1 MLADL
6 DCQELQM
13 LLAKIAE
20 ARDTEAV
27 VAAAQAARQFC
38 AGLAGPEIGG
48 IRLARTMS
56 TLNDRVVEQVI
67 RLTAAE
73 HRLPSVPWCWLA
85 LGSEGRYEQT
95 FTTDQDNGLL
105 FSAADHR
112 EAEVLRELFLP
123 FAEAVNAKLDSCGFA
138 FCGGEVM
145 ARNPKWCLSLD
156 EWRVRFSDWVRK
168 PEPMA
173 LMHATIFFDFRP
185 LYGDLQLGEKLRKY
199 LLRITQDTPA
209 FLHLMAANA
218 LDAQPPLTFLGE
230 VVTEADGEGGKVDL
244 KKLGARIFVDAARI
258 FALATGVK
266 RVETSAR
273 LAEAGIAAG
282 LLPEEV
288 AAAIDAFSH
297 LLRLRLAKQASVL
310 AAGGEPDHRVDPDEL
325 HELDRVIL
333 RESLRQAKRIQQ
345 RLKLNYVL

>member
-1 MLADL
+1 MQADF
-6 DCQELQM
+6 DCQEMQM
-13 LLAKIAE
+13 LLARAAG
-20 ARDTEAV
+20 ARDMEAV
-27 VAAAQAARQFC
+27 VTVARDARHFC

-56 TLNDRVVEQVI
+56 ILNDRVVERVI
-67 RLTAAE
+67 RLTVAE

-95 FTTDQDNGLL
+95 FTTDQDNGLV
-105 FSAADHR
+105 FSAADHL
-112 EAEVLRELFLP
+112 EADVLRERFLP
-123 FAEAVNAKLDSCGFA
+123 LAEAVNARLDRCGFA

-156 EWRVRFSDWVRK
+156 EWRVCFSDWVRK

-185 LYGDLQLGEKLRKY
+185 FYGDLQLGEKLRTY
-199 LLRITQDTPA
+199 LLRLTQNTPS

-218 LDAQPPLTFLGE
+218 LEAQPPLSFLGD
-230 VVTEADGEGGKVDL
+230 VVTESDGDGGKVDL
-244 KKLGARIFVDAARI
+244 KKFGARIFVDAARI
-258 FALATGVK
+258 FALATGVD
-266 RVETSAR
+266 RVETPAR
-273 LAEAGIAAG
+273 LAEAGAKSG
-282 LLPEEV
+282 MLPEEV

-310 AAGGEPDHRVDPDEL
+310 ATNGEPDHRIDPEEL
-325 HELDRVIL
+325 HDLDRVIL